1 MEKQFNR
8 EDQLIKKLL
17 NEAGTEAPSADFKK
31 RIMMRVENRNAAI
44 KPYQPLIPKFVWYVL
59 GVVLVTSVTGLYMMY
74 ADVSL
79 SWSFDYKIPRL
90 IDMPVINMP
99 TISLSQT
106 MQYAIAFVALFFLQ
120 IPFLKRFLDRQYGL

>member
-8 EDQLIKKLL
+8 EDELIKKLL

-31 RIMMRVENRNAAI
+31 RIMMKVENRNTAI
-44 KPYQPLIPKFVWYVL
+44 KPYQPLIPKFAWYVL
-59 GVVLVTSVTGLYMMY
+59 GGILVASVTGLYMMY

-79 SWSFDYKIPRL
+79 SWSFDYQIPQF
-90 IDMPVINMP
+90 IDMPSIR
-99 TISLSQT
+99 LSET

-120 IPFLKRFLDRQYGL
+120 IPFLKRFLDRQYSL